1 MSSSER
7 SSVFKEDHDKMIENE
22 VTDTR
27 RDYMY
32 MPILP
37 STFKSLVGKAV
48 KIEIEEPRYVIELL
62 GDLLGVTD
70 YKTNKAAFW
79 FLDTIALQVLRY
91 KHLDDHYK
99 GVLISWLAGEMKLIR
114 DKKLCRENF
123 IKEMRTLFLSAEKLF
138 SDDQLPYWELL
149 VDERSEIISKNLITD
164 KLVTNR
170 AKYLITNESSKEEL
184 MAEDNERASREN
196 KHSFVEKN
204 SNNYN
209 YGSVT
214 NNEEKPKNIE
224 LPLSTENSQ
233 TDTFTD
239 ANTINES
246 SNLKNPSIVLDMII
260 EATYSMYANELR
272 YALIHAVFVMPIQ
285 IKIFHMPH
293 TLRKPRQIKLADE
306 KGSFDMQLC
315 QRLERTAN
323 ELTSRDRNGKK
334 YKEKEKTNN
343 IKEERTVAED
353 LNMEIPPTPR
363 PSFSEDEAL
372 ANNRRFIL
380 PLIEAKEATR
390 IFEMHTGDT

>member
-1 MSSSER
+1 
-7 SSVFKEDHDKMIENE
+7 
-22 VTDTR
+22 
-27 RDYMY
+27 
-32 MPILP
+32 
-37 STFKSLVGKAV
+37 
-48 KIEIEEPRYVIELL
+48 
-62 GDLLGVTD
+62 
-70 YKTNKAAFW
+70 
-79 FLDTIALQVLRY
+79 
-91 KHLDDHYK
+91 
-99 GVLISWLAGEMKLIR
+99 MKLIR

-196 KHSFVEKN
+196 KHSFVEKS

-209 YGSVT
+209 YRECDILSVNLLLSFFVAQKRNNFYFSVT